1 MRAGKTVLIAL
12 LVTTA
17 LAGRE
22 AEAQTARRA
31 RTVAA
36 NVNAGDALSGVYRLN
51 LEQSD
56 KLYTVVAGASSNLP
70 FAEQQR
76 FFLDLAVRLAPPDL
90 LAFERRG
97 RTVQLASSRAPRIS
111 FDADGV
117 ARTERTGAGQTVRT
131 RATLAGARLTV
142 TTGEGG
148 GDRFTVVFEPVDA
161 GRRLLVTRHIS
172 APQLTQPVVVHSV
185 YDKISDV
192 ARWEIYGEPE
202 RTPRTDRT
210 ATDAASTRA
219 TANPPHA
226 VGTNV
231 AERDAAAR
239 LRAALED
246 WIAAT
251 NARDIERQMTYYL
264 PTLTAYYLKRAVP
277 RAAVRAEKAR
287 VFTRAQSIDIRA
299 ADPEI
304 LFADGGR
311 TAVMRFRKSYVI
323 AGGREDRRGE
333 VIQELRWLRTP
344 DGWRISSERDVKVL
358 R

>member
-1 MRAGKTVLIAL
+1 MRAGMSVLVAL
-12 LVTTA
+12 LLTTA
-17 LAGRE
+17 WAARGG
-22 AEAQTARRA
+22 AAQTAQRA
-31 RTVAA
+31 RVVAGH
-36 NVNAGDALSGVYRLN
+36 VDAGGTLTGVYRLN

-97 RTVQLASSRAPRIS
+97 RRVQLASSRAPRIS
-111 FDADGV
+111 FDADAV
-117 ARTERTGAGQTVRT
+117 SHTERSTTGQTVRT
-131 RATLAGARLTV
+131 RATLNGERLTV
-142 TTGEGG
+142 TTGAGD
-148 GDRFTVVFEPVDA
+148 GDRFTVVFEPA
-161 GRRLLVTRHIS
+161 QTGRQLLVTRYIS

-202 RTPRTDRT
+202 RTPHTETSADTTAPRTP
-210 ATDAASTRA
+210 A
-219 TANPPHA
+219 PHA
-226 VGTNV
+226 VGAHV
-231 AERDAAAR
+231 AERAEAAR
-239 LRAALED
+239 LRNALDD

-264 PTLTAYYLKRAVP
+264 PTLSAYYLKRSVP
-277 RAAVRAEKAR
+277 RADVRAEKAR
-287 VFTRAQSIDIRA
+287 VFARAHTIDIRA
-299 ADPEI
+299 AEPEI

-311 TAVMRFRKSYVI
+311 TAVMRFRKAYVI
-323 AGGREDRRGE
+323 AGGGADRRGE
-333 VIQELRWLRTP
+333 VVQELRWQRTP
-344 DGWRISSERDVKVL
+344 EGWRISSERDVRVL